1 MDEID
6 HALIRLLR
14 KDARSPLSDMAAK
27 IGVSRG
33 TVRNRIE
40 RLISQKVIE
49 RFTIQ
54 LADIDVE
61 NEIIAFALIRVR
73 ANDGSR
79 TLIALRKMAAVAT
92 IHTLSGAYDLVA
104 ELKVRSLKQLDDELD
119 EIRKL
124 PDVAETQS
132 HIKLVNVTER

>member
-79 TLIALRKMAAVAT
+79 TLIALRKMASVAT